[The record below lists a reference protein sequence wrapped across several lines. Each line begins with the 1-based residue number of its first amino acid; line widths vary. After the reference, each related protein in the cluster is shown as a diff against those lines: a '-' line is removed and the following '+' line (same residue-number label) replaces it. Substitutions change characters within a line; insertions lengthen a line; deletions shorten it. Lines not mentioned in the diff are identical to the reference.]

1 MFAIYSRFADFSF
14 PADVDQTTESVDMKE
29 FTQLP
34 ALRDRHESVATAR
47 SRKQHAK
54 LLVMIA
60 LTLMLAA
67 CGGGNERG
75 ESSESSENRAT
86 ATFATTV
93 GTTVPSTTAIAN
105 GKALYA
111 QNCFTCHGASIAA
124 AKNSNNT
131 LNAIVS
137 NKGGMG
143 FLTTK
148 ITSSQADDIAAYMSF
163 GL

>member
-1 MFAIYSRFADFSF
+1 MTDFNN
-14 PADVDQTTESVDMKE
+14 PTVLQSVHK
-29 FTQLP
+29 P
-34 ALRDRHESVATAR
+34 VATTP
-47 SRKQHAK
+47 SYPQHIKPLA
-54 LLVMIA
+54 VIA
-60 LTLMLAA
+60 MTMMMAA

-75 ESSESSENRAT
+75 ESNEGNENRTT
-86 ATFATTV
+86 ATFTTV
-93 GTTVPSTTAIAN
+93 TTSTATPNAATIAN

-111 QNCFTCHGASIAA
+111 QNCFACHGANIAA

-131 LNAIVS
+131 LNAIAS

-148 ITSSQADDIAAYMSF
+148 ITSSQADDIAAYLSF